1 MNKMPST
8 PAPVAHT
15 PLSDAEIAS
24 LAHTLFLYCTA
35 RTDNEADAEDLCGEI
50 WLALYESLPH
60 LREDAAFYGFFSK
73 KAACAPRGSVRYARG
88 GTG

>member
-60 LREDAAFYGFFSK
+60 LREDAAFYGFFS
-73 KAACAPRGSVRYARG
+73 
-88 GTG
+88 